1 MTAAELQAAKA
12 AVKAATYT
20 YRSYSPR
27 SLELYAQR
35 YYWYVRALPWVV
47 LNQRTAI
54 TRVLARRI
62 MTPGSNPTSLAKQL
76 LESKSEW
83 FDGLRA
89 QVAPPALTLILT
101 LSLPLT

>member
-1 MTAAELQAAKA
+1 MTAAELQGANA

-20 YRSYSPR
+20 YRSYNPR

-35 YYWYVRALPWVV
+35 YYCYVRALPWVV

-89 QVAPPALTLILT
+89 QVELRP
-101 LSLPLT
+101 

>member
-1 MTAAELQAAKA
+1 M
-12 AVKAATYT
+12 
-20 YRSYSPR
+20 
-27 SLELYAQR
+27 
-35 YYWYVRALPWVV
+35 RALPWVV

-89 QVAPPALTLILT
+89 QVAPPALTLTLTLTLT
-101 LSLPLT
+101 LSLTLSLTLTLTLLTPTPPRLPTFLSHRCGRSGAPSK

>member
-1 MTAAELQAAKA
+1 M
-12 AVKAATYT
+12 
-20 YRSYSPR
+20 
-27 SLELYAQR
+27 
-35 YYWYVRALPWVV
+35 RALPWVV

-62 MTPGSNPTSLAKQL
+62 MTPGSNPTILTKQL
-76 LESKSEW
+76 LESKREW

>member
-1 MTAAELQAAKA
+1 MVDPYIIL
-12 AVKAATYT
+12 
-20 YRSYSPR
+20 
-27 SLELYAQR
+27 
-35 YYWYVRALPWVV
+35 
-47 LNQRTAI
+47 
-54 TRVLARRI
+54 
-62 MTPGSNPTSLAKQL
+62 QL